1 MTNIQDK
8 KYWENYYI
16 NNKTIDPPSLFSK
29 WIKKQTYLKIKSIID
44 VGCGSG
50 RDTYY
55 LSKYTPEW
63 PIEKVVGLDCS
74 TKPEDNGNAT
84 FIKDEVA
91 NISGKYDLLYSR
103 FSLHS
108 IIMEDENILLEYALK
123 NCKFIAIECRTD
135 NDILN
140 NGTTRIKTSYAKAH
154 YRRFINLEELS
165 AKLIKLG
172 FNILYKE
179 ESTDFSPYKD
189 QRPSCLRI
197 LAST

>member
-1 MTNIQDK
+1 
-8 KYWENYYI
+8 
-16 NNKTIDPPSLFSK
+16 
-29 WIKKQTYLKIKSIID
+29 
-44 VGCGSG
+44 
-50 RDTYY
+50 
-55 LSKYTPEW
+55 
-63 PIEKVVGLDCS
+63 
-74 TKPEDNGNAT
+74 
-84 FIKDEVA
+84 
-91 NISGKYDLLYSR
+91 
-103 FSLHS
+103 
-108 IIMEDENILLEYALK
+108 MEDENILLEYALK